1 MPPFDCE
8 SQGNGKRRVS
18 ELETWGFSGVCESER
33 MKMEGETVGN
43 DPGEIVCLGKR
54 GFNFGKIL

>member
-1 MPPFDCE
+1 
-8 SQGNGKRRVS
+8 
-18 ELETWGFSGVCESER
+18 
-33 MKMEGETVGN
+33 MKMEDEIVGN